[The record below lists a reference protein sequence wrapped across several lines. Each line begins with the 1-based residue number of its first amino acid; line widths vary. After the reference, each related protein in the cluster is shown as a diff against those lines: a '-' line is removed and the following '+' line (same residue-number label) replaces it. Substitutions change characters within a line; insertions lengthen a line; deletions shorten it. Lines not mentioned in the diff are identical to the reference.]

1 MPENQPARTPRRWAR
16 SNRKGGRHRLG
27 IHGRLH
33 IGTPGRLRR
42 NPHDRLMHVLE
53 LQWIEPVTAMRRLAH
68 RRHLTVLDSAS
79 RHAVL
84 GQYSYVT
91 CDPFITYVIADGR
104 GICNGESIVGDPWA
118 ALRALLANYPQMH
131 RADLPA
137 FRGGAAGFFGHEL
150 NRTLERLPLPTIGGH
165 RLPQALLH
173 LYDVVISF
181 DHRHDRCWTLSTGWP
196 EQDPVRRRERARQRA
211 EGFVGLL
218 TVSAPPPDFKP
229 GEAAHGIQTSVA
241 RDTSRRYSA

>member
-1 MPENQPARTPRRWAR
+1 
-16 SNRKGGRHRLG
+16 
-27 IHGRLH
+27 
-33 IGTPGRLRR
+33 
-42 NPHDRLMHVLE
+42 
-53 LQWIEPVTAMRRLAH
+53 MRRIAH
-68 RRHLTVLDSAS
+68 RRHLTFLDSAS

-91 CDPFITYVIADGR
+91 CDPFITYIIADGR

-118 ALRALLANYPQMH
+118 ALRALLANYPQIH
-131 RADLPA
+131 RAHLPA
-137 FRGGAAGFFGHEL
+137 FQGGAAGFFGYEL

-181 DHRHDRCWTLSTGWP
+181 DHRHDRCWILSTGWP

-218 TVSAPPPDFKP
+218 TVSALLLILNQARP
-229 GEAAHGIQTSVA
+229 AHGIQTSVA